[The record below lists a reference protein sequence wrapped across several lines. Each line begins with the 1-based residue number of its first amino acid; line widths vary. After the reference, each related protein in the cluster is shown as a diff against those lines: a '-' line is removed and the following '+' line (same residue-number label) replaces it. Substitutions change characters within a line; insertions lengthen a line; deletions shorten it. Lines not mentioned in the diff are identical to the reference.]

1 MSSLPTADGNLAY
14 GAAVSTSYVSNWE
27 KVSAVNDGK
36 IPESSYNPSGMA
48 RYGTWG
54 NASSKETVT
63 YTWNQEMKLT
73 GADIYLWYDGDTEGD
88 YTKGGIKIPKSY
100 TYEYLDS
107 EGNWKE
113 VPNPS
118 SYGMEMDKFNNTTF
132 DEITTKSI
140 RVTLNKQANDTNGVG
155 VMEWKVYGTAK
166 YADENDKADLEKA
179 VKDAETEEANLYTE
193 DSYKA
198 FEAALKTAKSVLESE
213 KVSSG
218 EVKAALAAL
227 VKAQNNLVKKAED
240 KNIAPKAAVDGIC
253 NYTTDLGGLAQLN
266 NNIDPSSSRDWDG
279 SQVDAGKG
287 MWHNWNNRYDA
298 DGNVVNAWV
307 SYTWD
312 SEMVLESTDVYYG
325 TDGGG
330 IQPPKSVKF
339 EYLNEA
345 GEWKE
350 VPNAEGLGCE
360 KDKYNTTKLGN
371 IKTKAIR
378 MVMEPEF
385 LSDADPAHGIGVL
398 EWKVNG
404 TKAADLTEDIC
415 KST

>member
-1 MSSLPTADGNLAY
+1 
-14 GAAVSTSYVSNWE
+14 
-27 KVSAVNDGK
+27 
-36 IPESSYNPSGMA
+36 
-48 RYGTWG
+48 
-54 NASSKETVT
+54 
-63 YTWNQEMKLT
+63 
-73 GADIYLWYDGDTEGD
+73 
-88 YTKGGIKIPKSY
+88 
-100 TYEYLDS
+100 
-107 EGNWKE
+107 
-113 VPNPS
+113 
-118 SYGMEMDKFNNTTF
+118 
-132 DEITTKSI
+132 
-140 RVTLNKQANDTNGVG
+140 
-155 VMEWKVYGTAK
+155 
-166 YADENDKADLEKA
+166 
-179 VKDAETEEANLYTE
+179 
-193 DSYKA
+193 
-198 FEAALKTAKSVLESE
+198 
-213 KVSSG
+213 
-218 EVKAALAAL
+218 
-227 VKAQNNLVKKAED
+227 
-240 KNIAPKAAVDGIC
+240 
-253 NYTTDLGGLAQLN
+253 
-266 NNIDPSSSRDWDG
+266 
-279 SQVDAGKG
+279 

-404 TKAADLTEDIC
+404 TKAADLTALKAAIQEAEGKNESDYTASSWKTFAKALEEAKASSC
-415 KST
+415 